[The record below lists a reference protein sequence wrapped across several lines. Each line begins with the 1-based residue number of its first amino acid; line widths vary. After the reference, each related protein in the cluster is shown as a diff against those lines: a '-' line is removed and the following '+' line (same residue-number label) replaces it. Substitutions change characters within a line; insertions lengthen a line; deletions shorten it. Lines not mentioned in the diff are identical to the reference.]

1 MEIRE
6 YNQER
11 DLAAVQRIW
20 REIGWVSSDEGAECL
35 VDFLAVGRSLVAALD
50 GGGEAECLVHAV
62 PGAMR
67 YQDGDSPICAITAAT
82 TGRVARRQGMA
93 LRLTAR
99 QLAASALDGAEVAV
113 LGVFDQGFY
122 DRLGFGTG
130 SYDHFFRFDPAT
142 LLMDA
147 GFRPPQRLG
156 PADWRAVHGAMLARR
171 RGHGGCVLHPPEVMQ
186 AELNWRPNGFGFGY
200 WEGGALSHCLW
211 LAVAEGALN
220 QGPYSV
226 QMLAYQRPEQLLEL
240 LAVLRSL
247 ADQINLVE
255 MNEPQDVQL
264 QTLLRQPFRN
274 RRLTRNSDFAAHH
287 QAAAWWQLRVL
298 DVAACVARRRWPGE
312 AVRFNLTLTDPL
324 PSFLPDG
331 PWRGCQGD
339 YRIAIAEN
347 SVAEPGRSPGW
358 PTLRASVN
366 AFSRLW
372 FGVAP
377 ASSLAITDALQTD
390 DPALLPRLDEALRL
404 PPLHI
409 GWDF

>member
-1 MEIRE
+1 MEIRH
-6 YNQER
+6 YDQER

-20 REIGWVSSDEGAECL
+20 REIGWVSNDAGEECL
-35 VDFLAVGRSLVAALD
+35 EDFLAAGRSLVAALD
-50 GGGEAECLVHAV
+50 VGGAAECLVHAV

-67 YQDGDSPICAITAAT
+67 YQDGDAPICAVTAAT
-82 TGRVARRQGMA
+82 TSRVARRRGMA
-93 LRLTAR
+93 LQLTAR
-99 QLAASALDGAEVAV
+99 QLAAAASDGAEVAV

-142 LLMDA
+142 LLVDA
-147 GFRPPQRLG
+147 GLRAPQRLA
-156 PADWRAVHGAMLARR
+156 PEDWRAVHGAMLARR

-186 AELNWRPNGFGFGY
+186 AELIWRPNGFGFGY
-200 WEGGALSHCLW
+200 GEGRALTHCLW
-211 LAVAEGALN
+211 LAVPDGAVN

-226 QMLAYQRPEQLLEL
+226 QMLAYQTPEQLMEL
-240 LAVLRSL
+240 LAVLKSL
-247 ADQINLVE
+247 ADQICLVE
-255 MNEPQDVQL
+255 MSEPQDIQL

-274 RRLTRNSDFAAHH
+274 RRLTRNSDFAAQHH
-287 QAAAWWQLRVL
+287 AAAWWQLRVL
-298 DVAACVARRRWPGE
+298 DVAACVGRRRWPGE
-312 AVRFNLTLTDPL
+312 AVRFNLALQDPL
-324 PSFLPDG
+324 AAFLPDG
-331 PWRGCQGD
+331 PWRGCAGD
-339 YRIAIAEN
+339 YRITIAEN
-347 SVAEPGRSPGW
+347 SVAEPGRSPDS

-377 ASSLAITDALQTD
+377 ASSLAITDDLQTD

-404 PPLHI
+404 PTPYL